1 MPDGSVCRQSE
12 WVSAQLIVDG
22 VIAEMKV
29 QIAIFDAERVGIAN
43 GAAVVGQVL
52 AVDHGCDGE
61 RSERR

>member
-1 MPDGSVCRQSE
+1 
-12 WVSAQLIVDG
+12 LIVDG